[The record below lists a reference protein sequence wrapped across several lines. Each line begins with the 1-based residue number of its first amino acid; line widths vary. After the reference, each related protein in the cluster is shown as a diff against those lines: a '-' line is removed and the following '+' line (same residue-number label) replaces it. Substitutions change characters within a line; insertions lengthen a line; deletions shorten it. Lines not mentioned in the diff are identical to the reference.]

1 MRNLSKLVVVLIL
14 AVFLSSCASMTRE
27 QTNVWLNSKNGGPV
41 IDMAGKWYSGG
52 VTTGGWG
59 DAVFI
64 QEGKQFHGSLG
75 MYYVDGVA
83 AGEDVYMAISSGKRV
98 YYTARLK
105 KMADGTITG
114 KAVRD
119 VIIDHPESTR
129 AVTYLITLKRTE

>member
-1 MRNLSKLVVVLIL
+1 MRNLARLLTVLIL
-14 AVFLSSCASMTRE
+14 AALILSCASLTRE
-27 QTNVWLNSKNGGPV
+27 QTNHWLNSKNGGPV
-41 IDMAGKWYSGG
+41 IDMAGKWYAGG

-59 DAVFI
+59 DAVFV
-64 QEGKQFHGSLG
+64 QEGKKFHGSLG

-119 VIIDHPESTR
+119 MMIDQPEATGGVI
-129 AVTYLITLKRTE
+129 YLISLKRTE